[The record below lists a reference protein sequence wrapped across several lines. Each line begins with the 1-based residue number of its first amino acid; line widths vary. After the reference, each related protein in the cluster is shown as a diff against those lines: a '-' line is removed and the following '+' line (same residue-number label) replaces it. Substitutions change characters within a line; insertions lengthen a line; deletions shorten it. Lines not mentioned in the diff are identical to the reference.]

1 MLGKD
6 IRMLFH
12 CNKKTIFKSVYEFDR
27 SFLTFEGSSYSP
39 IFVPWD
45 ANDKDVRKI
54 AGLEKWFIEVRI
66 DTKKEKHVMTAY
78 PKTDDDKSTLSC
90 TIGLKEASFNR
101 LEANLVNNGM
111 DFLTNIKFQISV
123 STKGFKKKDAG
134 AGGTYLDVTESS
146 VIFASKWDDQDD

>member
-1 MLGKD
+1 MIHD

-12 CNKKTIFKSVYEFDR
+12 CNKKTIFKSVYRFDEPV
-27 SFLTFEGSSYSP
+27 LIFEGSSYSP
-39 IFVPWD
+39 NFVPGD
-45 ANDKDVRKI
+45 TNDNDVRKI
-54 AGLEKWFIEVRI
+54 AGLSEWLIDVRI
-66 DTKKEKHVMTAY
+66 DTKKEKHVMCAY
-78 PKTDDDKSTLSC
+78 PKTDDDKSMLSC

-134 AGGTYLDVTESS
+134 AGGTYLDITESS
-146 VIFASKWDDQDD
+146 VIFASKWVDQDD